1 MTTSAEFL
9 GGITSYSGSDIE
21 VVAFRDLSVL
31 NGFRLDSIRKER
43 KEIEAH
49 SQRLSNDLAQAR
61 LKADARAGASQRL
74 ASEGTISSINIPTTG
89 ALTATP
95 NQFGMSP
102 NQLDRRTAQAAESE
116 VEIKNIVEGQRQ
128 NQTRISELRAEEARI
143 KSDTGLNSLGMVHT
157 ISYSSFREKFAVRTL
172 GKVQAKGYTAGP
184 RTVAGTMVFN
194 VVQEHEL
201 MKLAGSVED
210 SEGSHPRA
218 LLLDQLDSFNLMLV
232 FSNEYGSYSIMIL
245 FDVTIQS
252 EGQNMS
258 VEEIITKN
266 TMNFYA
272 TDIVPLTPVGNLFD
286 TYDAMLAAVI
296 KESGGSP
303 VMKSNKAS
311 YRISSR
317 LEKLA
322 SSQASKDLDQEIGDM
337 LSESRGLF

>member
-1 MTTSAEFL
+1 MAAEFL

-21 VVAFRDLSVL
+21 VIAFRDLSIL
-31 NGFRLDSIRKER
+31 NGFKLDNIRKE
-43 KEIEAH
+43 KQQIEAQ
-49 SQRLSNDLAQAR
+49 SQRLSQDLVQAR
-61 LKADARAGASQRL
+61 FKADARANTNRRL
-74 ASEGTISSINIPTTG
+74 ASADVIDSIYIPTTE
-89 ALTATP
+89 AQTASSDR
-95 NQFGMSP
+95 FGKSP
-102 NQLDRRTAQAAESE
+102 NQLDRRSAQAAESS
-116 VEIKNIVEGQRQ
+116 VEIKGIIEEQRQ
-128 NQTRISELRAEEARI
+128 NQTRISELEKEEAKI
-143 KSDTGLNSLGMVHT
+143 KTDTGLNTLGMVHT
-157 ISYSSFREKFAVRTL
+157 ISYSSYREKFAVRTL

-201 MKLAGSVED
+201 MKLAGSIEE
-210 SEGSHPRA
+210 SEASHPRA
-218 LLLDQLDSFNLMLV
+218 LLLDQLDPFNLMLV

-252 EGQNMS
+252 EGQSMS

-272 TDIVPLTPVGNLFD
+272 TDIVPLTPIGNMFD
-286 TYDAMLAAVI
+286 TYDSMLAAII
-296 KESGGSP
+296 KETGGTP
-303 VMKSNKAS
+303 VMESNKAS

-322 SSQASKDLDQEIGDM
+322 SSQASKGLNEEISDM